1 MESTEH
7 VPVEVSYSGEERT
20 EAAANAP
27 SLAWVHQQSPLYC
40 TAVRPLTNANRLLTA
55 SQGRIA
61 GAALL
66 WGVCQFPEASM
77 RPPLP

>member
-55 SQGRIA
+55 SQGGLQVRLSC
-61 GAALL
+61 GESVNFL
-66 WGVCQFPEASM
+66 
-77 RPPLP
+77 RLP